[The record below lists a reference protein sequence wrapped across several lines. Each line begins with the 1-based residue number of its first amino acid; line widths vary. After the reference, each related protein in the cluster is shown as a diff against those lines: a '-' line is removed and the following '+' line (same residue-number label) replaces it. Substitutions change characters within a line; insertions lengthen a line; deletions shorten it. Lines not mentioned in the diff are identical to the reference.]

1 MNTGIIASRYATA
14 LLKLVDE
21 TSSSAGS
28 GQSSGEVVVAQ
39 ARAILNALETLPDL
53 RRAITDPSVPDDK
66 KLSLLE
72 AAVSVDSSVA
82 TLPQNDKCH
91 PERSE
96 GSLSPDLRRFFE
108 LMIRN
113 GRIGDIALALK
124 SFEDQYYESRGII
137 RGKLTLSSP
146 PDSAAKKLEDGLKN
160 LIEKKTGKTL
170 LLTTDVDESLI
181 GGFVLEVEDRL
192 LDASVSRQLEI
203 IKNQFVEKNRR
214 IV

>member
-21 TSSSAGS
+21 TGPAAGS

-39 ARAILNALETLPDL
+39 ARAILNALKNLPDL
-53 RRAITDPSVPDDK
+53 RRTITDPSVPSDK
-66 KLSLLE
+66 KRSLLE
-72 AAVSVDSSVA
+72 TVVSETIA
-82 TLPQNDKCH
+82 
-91 PERSE
+91 PE
-96 GSLSPDLRRFFE
+96 LRKFFN
-108 LMIRN
+108 LLIRN

>member
-53 RRAITDPSVPDDK
+53 RCAITDPSVPSDK
-66 KLSLLE
+66 KRALLE
-72 AAVSVDSSVA
+72 TVVSEA
-82 TLPQNDKCH
+82 IA
-91 PERSE
+91 PE
-96 GSLSPDLRRFFE
+96 LRKFFN
-108 LMIRN
+108 LLIRN

>member
-39 ARAILNALETLPDL
+39 ARAILNALKNLSDL
-53 RRAITDPSVPDDK
+53 RRTITDPSVPSDK
-66 KLSLLE
+66 KRSLLE
-72 AAVSVDSSVA
+72 TVVSETIA
-82 TLPQNDKCH
+82 
-91 PERSE
+91 PE
-96 GSLSPDLRRFFE
+96 LRKFFN
-108 LMIRN
+108 LLIRN

>member
-53 RRAITDPSVPDDK
+53 RRAITDPSVPSDK
-66 KLSLLE
+66 KRSLLE
-72 AAVSVDSSVA
+72 TVVSETIA
-82 TLPQNDKCH
+82 
-91 PERSE
+91 PE
-96 GSLSPDLRRFFE
+96 LRKFFN
-108 LMIRN
+108 LLIRN

>member
-39 ARAILNALETLPDL
+39 ARAILNTLETLPDL
-53 RRAITDPSVPDDK
+53 RRAITDPAVPDDK

-91 PERSE
+91 PERRE

>member
-39 ARAILNALETLPDL
+39 ARAILNALKNLPDL
-53 RRAITDPSVPDDK
+53 RRTITDPSVPSDK
-66 KLSLLE
+66 KRSLLE
-72 AAVSVDSSVA
+72 TVVSETIA
-82 TLPQNDKCH
+82 
-91 PERSE
+91 PE
-96 GSLSPDLRRFFE
+96 LRKFFN
-108 LMIRN
+108 LLIRN

>member
-1 MNTGIIASRYATA
+1 
-14 LLKLVDE
+14 
-21 TSSSAGS
+21 SAVS

-39 ARAILNALETLPDL
+39 AHAILNALETLPDL
-53 RRAITDPSVPDDK
+53 RRAITDPSVPSEK
-66 KLSLLE
+66 KKSLLE
-72 AAVSVDSSVA
+72 VAATSSASRASETHPDSVA
-82 TLPQNDKCH
+82 
-91 PERSE
+91 PEM
-96 GSLSPDLRRFFE
+96 RRFIE
-108 LMIRN
+108 LLIRN
-113 GRIGDIALALK
+113 GRVGDIALVLK
-124 SFEDQYYESRGII
+124 SFEDQYYESRGIV

>member
-1 MNTGIIASRYATA
+1 M
-14 LLKLVDE
+14 
-21 TSSSAGS
+21 TS
-28 GQSSGEVVVAQ
+28 
-39 ARAILNALETLPDL
+39 L
-53 RRAITDPSVPDDK
+53 
-66 KLSLLE
+66 
-72 AAVSVDSSVA
+72 
-82 TLPQNDKCH
+82 CH